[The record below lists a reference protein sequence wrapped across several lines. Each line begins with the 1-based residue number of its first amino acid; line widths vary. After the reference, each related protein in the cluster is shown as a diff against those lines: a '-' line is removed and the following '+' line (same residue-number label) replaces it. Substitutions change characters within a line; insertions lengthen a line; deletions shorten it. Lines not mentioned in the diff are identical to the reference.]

1 MLIKVDNKGYKMTT
15 ETIQEFLASGGKISK
30 SSDKDISLEEL
41 LTNEVLMDDKSAKDM
56 ANLVSSSI

>member
-1 MLIKVDNKGYKMTT
+1 MTT